1 MRFLADVNIPQ
12 SVINSLIENG
22 HDILDIK
29 KKQLDLKDSE
39 LIKIGKQEN
48 RIILTRD
55 KDFLIL
61 TQFPKYQIPTI
72 VIRLKTQIP
81 GYIRGHLLQLLKNQ
95 NENILNKSLTIIR
108 DDSAKS
114 HPY

>member
-39 LIKIGKQEN
+39 LIKIVKQ
-48 RIILTRD
+48 
-55 KDFLIL
+55 
-61 TQFPKYQIPTI
+61 
-72 VIRLKTQIP
+72 
-81 GYIRGHLLQLLKNQ
+81 
-95 NENILNKSLTIIR
+95 
-108 DDSAKS
+108 
-114 HPY
+114 